1 MRVKPDEKI
10 NDVLSMGLQQA
21 ASFDIADP
29 QKFISLIL
37 DNSYKDPI
45 TATVR
50 EICQNASEVDP
61 NFTVHLPTDLEPWF
75 AVIDNGTG
83 LSRDDLVKY
92 ASGIGA
98 STKDK
103 DNTKVGGFGI
113 GMKVPFTMSD
123 QYTIIDR
130 YEGVQYTFS
139 AYKDEFGD
147 AQFVELSTPVHT
159 DEPNG
164 LEIRVPVERFDFI
177 KMKDKFVHALKY
189 FNPKPETNVEVDWLE
204 PEYITQG
211 KDWGLRR
218 KQSHEYSTESRII
231 MGNLWYPVDDEK
243 IRDGYSDPVGK
254 LLRSNLDITLPI
266 GSIDLPISRE
276 DILYSPR
283 TIKVIRQKCEDII
296 EEFKVSAQ
304 QQIDKLTTPWEAMD
318 FANGNTLV
326 QLSGV
331 KLKWKGEEVN
341 SLINVDFDDSMNYY
355 IASSYKFSRKTL
367 SLSDAYQTKHNKGK
381 MRLSYTSNST
391 VWFIVHHKAVR
402 KPSRLLEYVK
412 NNYSNVDCRLIEY
425 PDGKRQVALD
435 WIKTNVGLG
444 EDSIIDFDQDVPDI
458 KVQHTYVPPSQRKK
472 LAKVKVLNMEA
483 SRYGDTSKDYWNDY
497 PGDLDLDANTGIY
510 VNLKSNEPDFENEF
524 RWVSNGT
531 IQETI
536 KVWKRY
542 NLIPHDTVVYGC
554 PANVKNKLKD
564 HPNYIS
570 YEDASKLVDEMV
582 SEHKSSLVKYILAQQ
597 VDHVMTELK
606 IPVDKG
612 IKTGYYKVCLDKRDV
627 FYGIKDINKKDIINY
642 AVNIVG
648 VKDRRNRLSIYG
660 DTLTKKITKEYPM
673 LSDRS
678 TPSYDNVGK
687 YIKMVHY
694 VNEKGIEL

>member
-1 MRVKPDEKI
+1 MRVLPDEVV
-10 NDVLSMGLQQA
+10 NDVLSMGLQQTHEFVV
-21 ASFDIADP
+21 SDS
-29 QKFISLIL
+29 QKFMSLIL
-37 DNSYKDPI
+37 DGVYKDPI
-45 TATVR
+45 SATVR

-75 AVIDNGTG
+75 AVIDNGIG

-92 ASGIGA
+92 AAGIGA

-103 DNTKVGGFGI
+103 DNTSVGGFGI

-130 YEGVQYTFS
+130 FDGIKYTFS
-139 AYKDEFGD
+139 AYKDEKGA
-147 AQFVELSTPVHT
+147 AQFVELTAPVKT

-164 LEIRVPVERFDFI
+164 LEIRVPVERSDFN
-177 KMKDKFVHALKY
+177 KMKDKFVSALKY

-204 PEYITQG
+204 PEYITSG
-211 KDWGLRR
+211 NGWSLRKKKDY
-218 KQSHEYSTESRII
+218 EYSTQSRII

-266 GSIDLPISRE
+266 GAVDLPLSRE

-304 QQIDKLTTPWEAMD
+304 QQIDTLTTPWEAMA
-318 FANGNTLV
+318 FVNGNTLV
-326 QLSGV
+326 HLSGV
-331 KLKWKGEEVN
+331 KLKWKGSEVN
-341 SLINVDFDDSMNYY
+341 TVISVDFDDDLNYY
-355 IASSYKFSRKTL
+355 IVSSYKFSRKTM
-367 SLSDAYQTKHNKGK
+367 SLSDAYQTKYDKGK
-381 MRLSYTSNST
+381 IRLSYTSNLT
-391 VWFIVHHKAVR
+391 VWFIVHYKAVR

-412 NNYSNVDCRLIEY
+412 NNYGNVDCRLIEY
-425 PDGKRQVALD
+425 PDNKRQVALD

-458 KVQHTYVPPSQRKK
+458 KAQRTYVPPSQRKK
-472 LAKVKVLNMEA
+472 LAKVKVLNMKA
-483 SRYGDTSKDYWNDY
+483 YYTAKDYWDEY

-510 VNLKSNEPDFENEF
+510 VNLKSNEPDFEDGF
-524 RWVSNGT
+524 RWTSNST

-536 KVWKRY
+536 KIWKRY

-570 YEDASKLVDEMV
+570 YEDAFKLVDEMV
-582 SEHKSSLVKYILAQQ
+582 SEYKGSLVKYTLAQQ

-673 LSDRS
+673 LSDLS
-678 TPSYDNVGK
+678 TPSYNDVGK

-694 VNEKGIEL
+694 VNEKGISL

>member
-1 MRVKPDEKI
+1 MRVKSDEKI

-83 LSRDDLVKY
+83 LSRDDLIKY
-92 ASGIGA
+92 ASGLGA

-113 GMKVPFTMSD
+113 GMKVPFTMAD

-130 YEGVQYTFS
+130 YDGVKYTFS

-164 LEIRVPVERFDFI
+164 LEIRVPVERSDFI
-177 KMKDKFVHALKY
+177 KMKYKFVNALKY
-189 FNPKPETNVEVDWLE
+189 FNPKPETNVGVDWLE
-204 PEYITQG
+204 PEFITQG
-211 KDWGLRR
+211 KGWGLRK
-218 KQSHEYSTESRII
+218 KQEHEYTTESRII

-266 GSIDLPISRE
+266 GSVDLPLSRE

-283 TIKVIRQKCEDII
+283 TIHIIRDKCEEII
-296 EEFKVSAQ
+296 EEFRISAQ
-304 QQIDKLTTPWEAMD
+304 QQIDKLTTPWEAMA
-318 FANGNTLV
+318 FVNGNTLV
-326 QLSGV
+326 HLSGV

-341 SLINVDFDDSMNYY
+341 SVTNVPFDDDLNYY
-355 IASSYKFSRKTL
+355 IVPSYKFSRKTM
-367 SLSDAYQTKHNKGK
+367 SLSDTYQTKYDKGK
-381 MRLSYTSNST
+381 MRLSYTSNGT

-412 NNYSNVDCRLIEY
+412 SNYGKVDCRLIEY
-425 PDGKRQVALD
+425 TDGKRQVALD

-444 EDSIIDFDQDVPDI
+444 EDSIIDFDQEVPDI
-458 KVQHTYVPPSQRKK
+458 KVQRSYVPPSQRKK
-472 LAKVKVLNMEA
+472 LAKVKVLNINA
-483 SRYGDTSKDYWNDY
+483 SNYWSTAKDYWNDY
-497 PGDLDLDANTGIY
+497 EGDLDIDANTGIY
-510 VNLKSNEPDFENEF
+510 VNLKANEPDLEDGC
-524 RWVSNGT
+524 RWASNST

-536 KVWKRY
+536 TLWKTYR
-542 NLIPHDTVVYGC
+542 LIPHDTVVYGC

-570 YEDASKLVDEMV
+570 YEDAFKLVNELV
-582 SEHKSSLVKYILAQQ
+582 SEYKGSLVKYKLAQK
-597 VDHVMTELK
+597 VDSVMTEMN
-606 IPVDKG
+606 IPVDKD
-612 IKTGYYKVCLDKRDV
+612 IKSGYYRVCLDKRDV

-642 AVNIVG
+642 AVNIIG
-648 VKDRRNRLSIYG
+648 VQDRRSRLRLYK
-660 DTLTKKITKEYPM
+660 DTLTKKLTKEYPM
-673 LSDRS
+673 LSDQS
-678 TPSYDNVGK
+678 SPSMDNVGK